1 MDSGFT
7 VFEKLCDDYLMEY
20 VREAKFK
27 PLTLEPLI
35 AYLYAKESEIKTIR
49 IILTSKLNNIDADTI
64 KERLRD
70 AYV

>member
-1 MDSGFT
+1 
-7 VFEKLCDDYLMEY
+7 MEY
-20 VREAKFK
+20 VRGAKFK

>member
-1 MDSGFT
+1 M
-7 VFEKLCDDYLMEY
+7 
-20 VREAKFK
+20 
-27 PLTLEPLI
+27 

>member
-1 MDSGFT
+1 MT
-7 VFEKLCDDYLMEY
+7 ILWNMLEEQ
-20 VREAKFK
+20 KFK

>member
-1 MDSGFT
+1 DSGFT

-20 VREAKFK
+20 VRGAKFK